1 VFGYKPPL
9 LLAIASTF
17 SSLAAVEQ
25 YLQQRKDMLSV
36 LKKELVGAQNRMKQ
50 AASKKRSD
58 RTFEIG
64 DKVFL
69 KVRRSLQQ
77 PFTSTPASKLNPKYF
92 GPYVI
97 EARVRKIPYKLRL
110 HEGINMH
117 PVFRVSLLKKSIKP
131 RGTTSQQLPT
141 AEDELEETLEPQA
154 ILDKRVVYQ
163 GAAPLTQV
171 LVQWSLLQS
180 DHTIWEYLPEL
191 LTRFPLVVSLL

>member
-1 VFGYKPPL
+1 
-9 LLAIASTF
+9 
-17 SSLAAVEQ
+17 
-25 YLQQRKDMLSV
+25 MLSV
-36 LKKELVGAQNRMKQ
+36 LKKELAGAQNRMKQ
-50 AASKKRSD
+50 AADKRKSD

-141 AEDELEETLEPQA
+141 AEDELEETLESRA
-154 ILDKRVVYQ
+154 ILDESDLSRSSLPNTSSSLMVTTTTKPYYMEVS
-163 GAAPLTQV
+163 TQNANKV
-171 LVQWSLLQS
+171 PTSGRPTVKYSWGQ
-180 DHTIWEYLPEL
+180 EYN
-191 LTRFPLVVSLL
+191 